1 MDQEALFVPKH
12 KDDFQAVEF
21 LRKTDFKRFKAHI
34 NELLSWIQDMNW
46 PVAREIAEILSFH
59 TNSIKKQ
66 IINIIKSDDDI
77 WKYWCVREL
86 LYFTKEKDL
95 DCEIISELK
104 RIVSYPT
111 KGEVEEEVN
120 IIAKETL
127 EKHLSDS
134 L

>member
-1 MDQEALFVPKH
+1 MDQEVLFVPKH

-21 LRKTDFKRFKAHI
+21 LRKTDFERFKAHV

-46 PVAREIAEILSFH
+46 PVAKEIAEILSSY
-59 TNSIKKQ
+59 TNNIKKQ
-66 IINIIKSDDDI
+66 IIYIIRGDDDI
-77 WKYWCVREL
+77 WKYWCIREL
-86 LYFTKEKDL
+86 LYFTKEKEL

-104 RIVSYPT
+104 RIVSDPT

-120 IIAKETL
+120 LIAKETL
-127 EKHLSDS
+127 EKYQSDS